1 MRKFLFVTLAALMA
15 TGVYAQKGVEDGS
28 RYGRGEDSIECLR
41 NISIYTEYVKT
52 ENYKEAYENGW
63 KAVFNDCPT
72 AQNATYTNGVRIL
85 RALYKEETDPEK
97 KAQYSNELIQVYEQR
112 LKYLPQL
119 NALASNPVRE
129 GEVIALYSHDYLA
142 YNPKPDLAKAYEL
155 LRKAVTMEKDQC
167 IYYVLADLMNV
178 SSQRYRSNMD
188 NEEYREAL
196 IQDYI
201 DCANYIDPVIEAQID
216 DRIKQAAI
224 TTKSNIDAYFI
235 NSGAADC
242 DDLQK
247 IYGEKIEEHKN
258 DLEYL
263 SKVLDLMQ
271 LFDCTHSTAYFAAA
285 EYVHAA
291 APTVQTAKG
300 LANLYIV
307 QRDDYE
313 TALDYYGQAV
323 EMETDSESLSDLHF
337 RIAQVWNMLE
347 NDDNSRSAIQK
358 ALAANPNNGNAY
370 ILLAQLYAS
379 NYKWTD
385 DPALNRCAFF
395 AVIDKLEQARRVDS
409 DSTVIDRANE
419 LIRAYNAQTNNIE
432 EDLFMLGIKPGD
444 KLEIKGWINETVTI
458 R

>member
-1 MRKFLFVTLAALMA
+1 
-15 TGVYAQKGVEDGS
+15 
-28 RYGRGEDSIECLR
+28 
-41 NISIYTEYVKT
+41 
-52 ENYKEAYENGW
+52 
-63 KAVFNDCPT
+63 
-72 AQNATYTNGVRIL
+72 
-85 RALYKEETDPEK
+85 
-97 KAQYSNELIQVYEQR
+97 
-112 LKYLPQL
+112 
-119 NALASNPVRE
+119 
-129 GEVIALYSHDYLA
+129 
-142 YNPKPDLAKAYEL
+142 
-155 LRKAVTMEKDQC
+155 
-167 IYYVLADLMNV
+167 
-178 SSQRYRSNMD
+178 MD
-188 NEEYREAL
+188 NEQYREDL

-201 DCANYIDPVIEAQID
+201 DCANYIDPVIEAQTD
-216 DRIKQAAI
+216 DRVKQAAI

-285 EYVHAA
+285 EYVHAV

-300 LANLYIV
+300 LANLYIL

-323 EMETDSESLSDLHF
+323 ELETDSESLSDLHF

>member
-178 SSQRYRSNMD
+178 SSQRYRSNLD

-196 IQDYI
+196 SQDYI
-201 DCANYIDPVIEAQID
+201 E
-216 DRIKQAAI
+216 
-224 TTKSNIDAYFI
+224 
-235 NSGAADC
+235 
-242 DDLQK
+242 
-247 IYGEKIEEHKN
+247 
-258 DLEYL
+258 
-263 SKVLDLMQ
+263 
-271 LFDCTHSTAYFAAA
+271 
-285 EYVHAA
+285 
-291 APTVQTAKG
+291 
-300 LANLYIV
+300 
-307 QRDDYE
+307 
-313 TALDYYGQAV
+313 
-323 EMETDSESLSDLHF
+323 
-337 RIAQVWNMLE
+337 
-347 NDDNSRSAIQK
+347 
-358 ALAANPNNGNAY
+358 
-370 ILLAQLYAS
+370 
-379 NYKWTD
+379 
-385 DPALNRCAFF
+385 
-395 AVIDKLEQARRVDS
+395 
-409 DSTVIDRANE
+409 
-419 LIRAYNAQTNNIE
+419 
-432 EDLFMLGIKPGD
+432 
-444 KLEIKGWINETVTI
+444 
-458 R
+458 

>member
-1 MRKFLFVTLAALMA
+1 M
-15 TGVYAQKGVEDGS
+15 
-28 RYGRGEDSIECLR
+28 
-41 NISIYTEYVKT
+41 
-52 ENYKEAYENGW
+52 
-63 KAVFNDCPT
+63 
-72 AQNATYTNGVRIL
+72 
-85 RALYKEETDPEK
+85 
-97 KAQYSNELIQVYEQR
+97 
-112 LKYLPQL
+112 PQL

-201 DCANYIDPVIEAQID
+201 DCANYIDPVIEAQTD